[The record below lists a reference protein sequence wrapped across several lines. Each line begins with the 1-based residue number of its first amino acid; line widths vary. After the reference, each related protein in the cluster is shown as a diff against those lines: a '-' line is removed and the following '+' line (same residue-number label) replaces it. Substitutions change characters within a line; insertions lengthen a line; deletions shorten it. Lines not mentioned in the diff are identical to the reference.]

1 MLFKPSEK
9 TLFGFANAEDGI
21 KVSARSKTVNVRKIV
36 SEAAKICDGRGGGH
50 EFAAGATI
58 PFNTQ
63 EKFIEF
69 CENSLKEMLIKI

>member
-21 KVSARSKTVNVRKIV
+21 KISGRSKKVDIRKIIA
-36 SEAAKICDGRGGGH
+36 EAAGSCNGRGGGH

-58 PFNTQ
+58 PSNCQ
-63 EKFIEF
+63 EKFIEK
-69 CENSLKEMLIKI
+69 CENLLKDSA